1 MKRIELK
8 GKKIGKLTI
17 ISEEK
22 GKNGRWYCN
31 CKCDCGNE
39 CRKTRQGILYL
50 NVKDCGCES
59 RKKIQEVGFKN
70 RKYKEECTNCGKK
83 EHYALGYCRV
93 CYNRYLRTGSPD
105 RKELKVKFKIKLN
118 EEQKELAKDI
128 IIKNA
133 TTIKEKKLIHY
144 STLIDW
150 EKGIFLRPSL
160 LKKVFDDL
168 GINIYSALNIEDKYK
183 DTGRYRF

>member
-1 MKRIELK
+1 MKKIDLK
-8 GKKIGKLTI
+8 GKKIGKLKI
-17 ISEEK
+17 INEEK
-22 GKNGRWYCN
+22 DEKGRWYCN
-31 CKCDCGNE
+31 CKCDCGNK
-39 CRKTRQGILYL
+39 CRKSKAVLLYS

-93 CYNRYLRTGSPD
+93 CYNRYLKTGSPV
-105 RKELKVKFKIKLN
+105 RKELKTKFRIKLN
-118 EEQKELAKDI
+118 EEQKELAKNI
-128 IIKNA
+128 IIENA
-133 TTIKEKKLIHY
+133 AIIRKKKLIHY

-150 EKGIFLRPSL
+150 KNGIFLRPSL

-168 GINIYSALNIEDKYK
+168 GIDIYSALNIEDKYK